1 MKKPTI
7 PLAWLLLG
15 LAACQTKQEASFDP
29 IAVQYPETR
38 KDTVVDDYFG
48 TLVPDPYR
56 WLEDDHAPEVK
67 AWVQAQNEV
76 TFGYLD
82 KIPFRDAIAE
92 RLRALW
98 NYERYS
104 TPEYEGGHYY
114 YFKNDGLQNQSVL
127 YRQPNLEGT
136 AEVVLDPN
144 TFSEDG
150 TVALGS
156 ISFNKEGTLMAYQV
170 SEAGSDWRKIR
181 VRDLRQ
187 GKDLSDTLSWVKFSG
202 MAWAGDGFF
211 YARYPEPEG
220 HTYTG
225 RNEFHQVYYHKVGTP
240 QAEDELVFADHTH
253 PMRLFGVRTTRD
265 ERYLILSVA
274 ESTSGNALYFR
285 DLQQRDPTFFPIVE
299 EIEDDYLL
307 VDHVGDELL
316 ILTNNEADNW
326 RLIAVDVRRPQRPN
340 WRNLIPEAEDV
351 LRDVV
356 LAGGKLIAHYIH
368 NATSQLKVYALDG
381 SVLGEIEL
389 PGLGTVG
396 SISGEPE
403 RDEVFY
409 SFTSFTR
416 PTTIYRLD
424 MQTLESEIWKAP
436 RIDFDSEAYET
447 RQVWYTSKDGTR
459 VPMFITHRKGLERDG
474 KRPTLLYGYGGFDI
488 SILPSFYVPRLIVLE
503 NEGVYAVANI
513 RGGGE
518 FGKEWHRAGTRER
531 KQNVFD
537 DFIAAAEYLIAQR
550 YTSPEYLAIEGRSNG
565 GLLVGAVMT
574 QRPELFKVAFPGV
587 GVLDML
593 RYHLFTIGAAWATDY
608 GRSDE
613 PEMFPYLYAYS
624 PVHNVRPAE
633 YPATLVTTADH
644 DDRVVPAHSFKF
656 IAALQANQQGPDPV
670 LIRIET
676 RAGHGAGI
684 PVSKRIEEE
693 ADKLAFMFYNMK
705 VPVRYPLEE
714 KERQ

>member
-1 MKKPTI
+1 MKSLNLIFGTALMA
-7 PLAWLLLG
+7 LAS
-15 LAACQTKQEASFDP
+15 CQSPQQQITFDP
-29 IAVQYPETR
+29 IPVQYPETR

-48 TLVPDPYR
+48 TKVPDPYR
-56 WLEDDHAPEVK
+56 WLENDNDPEVME
-67 AWVQAQNEV
+67 WVKAQNEV
-76 TFGYLD
+76 TFGYLS
-82 KIPFRDAIAE
+82 KIPFRDAIAK
-92 RLRALW
+92 RLRQLW
-98 NYERYS
+98 NYERYG
-104 TPEYEGGHYY
+104 TPDYEGGYYY

-127 YRQPNLEGT
+127 YRQPSLE
-136 AEVVLDPN
+136 AEPEVVLDPN

-150 TVALGS
+150 TVALGG
-156 ISFNKEGTLMAYQV
+156 ISFNRAGNLMAYQV
-170 SEAGSDWRKIR
+170 SESGSDWRKIL
-181 VRDLRQ
+181 VRDLEA
-187 GKDLSDTLSWVKFSG
+187 GKDLSDTIRWVKFSG

-211 YARYPEPEG
+211 YARYPEPDD

-240 QAEDELVFADHTH
+240 QSDDQLVFADHTH
-253 PMRLFGVRTTRD
+253 PMRLFGVSTTRD
-265 ERYLILSVA
+265 ERFLVLSVA
-274 ESTSGNALYFR
+274 ESTSGNALYYR
-285 DLQQRDPTFFPIVE
+285 DLSSDDPTFFPIVE
-299 EIEDDYLL
+299 EIKDDWFL

-326 RLIAVDVRRPQRPN
+326 RLIAVNVQNPQRPN
-340 WRNLIPEAEDV
+340 RRDVIPEAEDV
-351 LRDVV
+351 LEDVV
-356 LAGGKLIAHYIH
+356 LAGGKLLAHYIH
-368 NATSQLKVYALDG
+368 NASSQLKVFSLDG
-381 SVLGEIEL
+381 QPLGALEL
-389 PGLGTVG
+389 PGIGTVG
-396 SISGEPE
+396 SISGEPD
-403 RDEVFY
+403 RNEVFY

-424 MQTLESEIWKAP
+424 METLKSEVWKAP
-436 RIDFDSEAYET
+436 QIDFDSDAYET

-459 VPMFITHRKGLERDG
+459 VPMFITHRKGLKRDG

-488 SILPSFYVPRLIVLE
+488 SILPSFYVPRLVVLE

-518 FGKEWHRAGTRER
+518 FGKEWHLAGTRER

-537 DFIAAAEYLIAQR
+537 DFIAAAEYLIEHK
-550 YTSPEYLAIEGRSNG
+550 YTSPDYLAIEGRSNG
-565 GLLVGAVMT
+565 GLLIGAVMT

-608 GRSDE
+608 GRSDN

-624 PVHNVRPAE
+624 PVHNVRPAK

-676 RAGHGAGI
+676 RAGHGAGV

-693 ADKLAFMFYNMK
+693 ADKLAFMYYNMK
-705 VPVRYPLEE
+705 VPVKYPLAQ
-714 KERQ
+714 KE